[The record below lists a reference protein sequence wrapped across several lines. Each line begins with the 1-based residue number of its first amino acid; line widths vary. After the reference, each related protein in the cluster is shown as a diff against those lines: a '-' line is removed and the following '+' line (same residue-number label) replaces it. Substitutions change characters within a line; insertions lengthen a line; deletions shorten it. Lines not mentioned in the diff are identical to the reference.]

1 MSTTGTSTDVTTT
14 IQALVLSDSPETAEL
29 LASLLGQHPGLRVG
43 TARMA
48 YGEGLRAVTQ
58 LQPHVVVVT
67 DTIDDPAAV
76 VEALDAAAPGLP
88 SIVVLPEG
96 DLRAA
101 QECSLA
107 GARATLLKPVEQ
119 TVLVEAI
126 RQVHAKEA
134 RRKQHVA
141 ATLEAGEARQQRPRI
156 VAVFGAKGGVGTTTL
171 ACNLAAALR
180 GLTGRRVALIDADV
194 LGGVAGSL
202 FDLTSANTL
211 SDLLT
216 HVKELEA
223 DLVDRLLAEHAP
235 TGVRV
240 LPAPDQL
247 QRAETIGGDDV
258 QRVLAGLK
266 PYFDYQV
273 VDTASRITP
282 VTLAALDEADL
293 IVHVVTPEVTALR
306 NAARFLQ
313 LAGQLGY
320 PPEKVLLVA
329 NRADAGRDLTP
340 SVIEEYFRRPVGAA
354 LPTDERTLVECLN
367 GGQLLIAAQP
377 RHKVARAVE
386 QLARDVA
393 ASFGWTP
400 AVQQA
405 RGESGAGASRRFAL
419 PAFSLGRFAGRAVP
433 AAPVPPAPLQPG
445 AAGAAA

>member
-1 MSTTGTSTDVTTT
+1 MSATTPDVTVT
-14 IQALVLSDSPETAEL
+14 IQTLVLSDSPEAAEL
-29 LASLLGQHPGLRVG
+29 LASLLGQHPGLQAR

-48 YGEGLRAVTQ
+48 YGEGLRAVAQ
-58 LQPHVVVVT
+58 VEPHVVLVT

-76 VEALDAAAPGLP
+76 VETLDAAAPGLP

-119 TVLVEAI
+119 STLVEAI
-126 RQVHAKEA
+126 RHVHAKEV

-141 ATLEAGEARQQRPRI
+141 AALEAGEARQQRPRI
-156 VAVFGAKGGVGTTTL
+156 VAVYGAKGGVGTTTL

-194 LGGVAGSL
+194 LGGVAGAL
-202 FDLTSANTL
+202 FDLTASNNI
-211 SDLLT
+211 SDLLQ
-216 HVKELEA
+216 HVKELDA

-240 LPAPDQL
+240 LLAPDQL
-247 QRAETIGGDDV
+247 QRAETIGGDDI
-258 QRVLAGLK
+258 QSVLAGLK

-282 VTLAALDEADL
+282 VTLAAMDEADL
-293 IVHVVTPEVTALR
+293 IVHVVTPEITSLR

-320 PPEKVLLVA
+320 PQEKVLLVA
-329 NRADAGRDLTP
+329 NRADAGKDITP
-340 SVIEEYFRRPVGAA
+340 SVIEEYFRRPVGATV
-354 LPTDERTLVECLN
+354 PSDGRTLVEHLN
-367 GGQLLIAAQP
+367 GGQLLVTTQP
-377 RHKVARAVE
+377 RNKVSRAVE
-386 QLARDVA
+386 RLARDIA
-393 ASFGWTP
+393 TSFGWTP
-400 AVQQA
+400 ATQQA
-405 RGESGAGASRRFAL
+405 RGETGASKRFSL
-419 PAFSLGRFAGRAVP
+419 PSLSLGRFAGRGGP
-433 AAPVPPAPLQPG
+433 AAAVLAPPLQPG
-445 AAGAAA
+445 SEGASA